1 MSEEAKVEV
10 TESEKRGEH
19 FRLSTVIDAE
29 EVELGYMTFKRVHE
43 EGIIVD
49 HTIVHPEAQG
59 QGAGGK
65 LFEAMRTWAEERDL
79 YLVPVCPYVLGRLD
93 KYPEKG
99 DARAVARGPLEQ

>member
-1 MSEEAKVEV
+1 MAEEANVEV

-19 FRLSTVIDAE
+19 FRLTAG

-65 LFEAMRTWAEERDL
+65 LFEAMRAWVEERDL
-79 YLVPVCPYVLGRLD
+79 YLVPVCPYVLGRLE

-99 DARAVARGPLEQ
+99 DARAIARGPLEAS